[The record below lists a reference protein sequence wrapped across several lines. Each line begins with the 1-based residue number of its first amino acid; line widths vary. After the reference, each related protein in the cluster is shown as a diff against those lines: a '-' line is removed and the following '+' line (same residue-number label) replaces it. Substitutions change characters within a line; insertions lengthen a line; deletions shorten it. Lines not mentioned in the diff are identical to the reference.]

1 MNVMELE
8 VPQVTVREL
17 ARNTAEVLA
26 RVSRGETIEVTRNGE
41 PVAML
46 TPPEIEESTIRG
58 LIKAGILPKDWRE
71 QQKELFRYL
80 RDNPPEPT
88 PPGEKPLSQTIIEM
102 RDEATF

>member
-1 MNVMELE
+1 MNLMELD

-26 RVSRGETIEVTRNGE
+26 RVGRGETIEVTRNGE

-46 TPPEIEESTIRG
+46 TPPEIEESTIRR